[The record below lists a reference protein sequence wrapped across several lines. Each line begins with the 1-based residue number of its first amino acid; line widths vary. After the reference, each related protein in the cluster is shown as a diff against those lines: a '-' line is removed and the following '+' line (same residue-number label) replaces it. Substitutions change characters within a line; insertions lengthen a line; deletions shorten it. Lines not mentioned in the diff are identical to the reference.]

1 METLAIVLEGKYWKR
16 RLDTVTHE
24 YKRWRKF
31 FKSKFAR
38 SKPDPSLSEV
48 MSHAELLDRLRDV
61 HQIPYNTQHSSATDL
76 MLENMDIDFTQDF
89 FSQLNQSQ
97 PFAFP
102 TSKEFTGFGIADLT
116 QPGLLSLQPTLE
128 DFPMDTF
135 DLQDMIQFSQSQP
148 LTNNVIQFTG
158 NSSQEPDNLRFQMP
172 VQQDIEMKPD
182 LLQGQTNAEGQMN
195 ISGLNLINLLLTGD
209 ASQQSSQIQINNT
222 QTILNQFLQQQ
233 GQQLI
238 PDQNQPA
245 IVISDNSSARLSG
258 GQGQAKETTLSTL
271 QAALSGNL
279 SNKKTKD
286 KNSMVTVT
294 PATSILSN
302 KTGGT
307 GATSKRQTKKDGFVV
322 PQGKPVTVRSKSTMR
337 TIAPAPVVQKTSY
350 SALEELLK
358 TGTYPGAVISVK
370 NEGNKA
376 SATYVSSTPVKP
388 IKPALSSPALSS
400 AIDKQ
405 TLPVS
410 SDTPVKSIKPALS
423 SPALSTTIDKQTLP
437 TVKTDSHLL
446 KAISTDD
453 SEMTSILSSIGKP
466 TFHINTSLSADIPLS
481 PVSSA
486 GSPIQSID
494 NPLDTSLGSPT
505 GYNKDKE
512 AIHRSSEQKR
522 RFNIKHGFDTL
533 HVLIPAIMQNSNA
546 KISKAAMLQK
556 TAEYCKKLKQER
568 AQMHNEA
575 EILRNEIET
584 LNNAIGQCQAQLP
597 ATGVPVT
604 RQRADQLKKMFDEY
618 VKNRT
623 LTNWKFW
630 IFSKIIAHLFD
641 TFNAMVS
648 TSSTEELCRTTLSWL
663 DQHCSLVNLRP
674 DVTNAL
680 TSLSTT
686 TSILS
691 DPSKLPEQATKAAL
705 NPKSEPR

>member
-1 METLAIVLEGKYWKR
+1 
-16 RLDTVTHE
+16 
-24 YKRWRKF
+24 
-31 FKSKFAR
+31 
-38 SKPDPSLSEV
+38 
-48 MSHAELLDRLRDV
+48 
-61 HQIPYNTQHSSATDL
+61 
-76 MLENMDIDFTQDF
+76 
-89 FSQLNQSQ
+89 
-97 PFAFP
+97 
-102 TSKEFTGFGIADLT
+102 
-116 QPGLLSLQPTLE
+116 
-128 DFPMDTF
+128 
-135 DLQDMIQFSQSQP
+135 
-148 LTNNVIQFTG
+148 
-158 NSSQEPDNLRFQMP
+158 MP

-182 LLQGQTNAEGQMN
+182 FLQGQTNAEGQMN
-195 ISGLNLINLLLTGD
+195 ISGLNLINLLLTGTGD

-222 QTILNQFLQQQ
+222 QTILNQLLQQQ

-245 IVISDNSSARLSG
+245 IVISDNSSARLSSN
-258 GQGQAKETTLSTL
+258 QGQAKDTTLSTL

-388 IKPALSSPALSS
+388 IKPALSSPALS
-400 AIDKQ
+400 
-405 TLPVS
+405 
-410 SDTPVKSIKPALS
+410 
-423 SPALSTTIDKQTLP
+423 TTIDKQTLP

-446 KAISTDD
+446 KSISTDD

-494 NPLDTSLGSPT
+494 NPLDTSL
-505 GYNKDKE
+505 
-512 AIHRSSEQKR
+512 
-522 RFNIKHGFDTL
+522 HGFDTL

-630 IFSKIIAHLFD
+630 I
-641 TFNAMVS
+641 VS
-648 TSSTEELCRTTLSWL
+648 F
-663 DQHCSLVNLRP
+663 
-674 DVTNAL
+674 
-680 TSLSTT
+680 
-686 TSILS
+686 I
-691 DPSKLPEQATKAAL
+691 
-705 NPKSEPR
+705 

>member
-1 METLAIVLEGKYWKR
+1 
-16 RLDTVTHE
+16 
-24 YKRWRKF
+24 
-31 FKSKFAR
+31 
-38 SKPDPSLSEV
+38 
-48 MSHAELLDRLRDV
+48 
-61 HQIPYNTQHSSATDL
+61 
-76 MLENMDIDFTQDF
+76 
-89 FSQLNQSQ
+89 
-97 PFAFP
+97 
-102 TSKEFTGFGIADLT
+102 
-116 QPGLLSLQPTLE
+116 
-128 DFPMDTF
+128 
-135 DLQDMIQFSQSQP
+135 
-148 LTNNVIQFTG
+148 
-158 NSSQEPDNLRFQMP
+158 MP

-182 LLQGQTNAEGQMN
+182 FLQGQTNAEGQMN
-195 ISGLNLINLLLTGD
+195 ISGLNLINLLLTGTGD

-222 QTILNQFLQQQ
+222 QTILNQLLQQQ

-245 IVISDNSSARLSG
+245 IVISDNSSARLSSN
-258 GQGQAKETTLSTL
+258 QGQAKDTTLSTL

-388 IKPALSSPALSS
+388 IKPALSSPALSTT
-400 AIDKQ
+400 IDKQ

-410 SDTPVKSIKPALS
+410 SDTPVKPIKPALS
-423 SPALSTTIDKQTLP
+423 SPALSSAIDKQTLP

-446 KAISTDD
+446 KSISTDD

-494 NPLDTSLGSPT
+494 NPLDTSL
-505 GYNKDKE
+505 
-512 AIHRSSEQKR
+512 
-522 RFNIKHGFDTL
+522 HGFDTL

-630 IFSKIIAHLFD
+630 I
-641 TFNAMVS
+641 VS
-648 TSSTEELCRTTLSWL
+648 F
-663 DQHCSLVNLRP
+663 
-674 DVTNAL
+674 
-680 TSLSTT
+680 
-686 TSILS
+686 I
-691 DPSKLPEQATKAAL
+691 
-705 NPKSEPR
+705 